1 MKQSGQIKKVK
12 KLNANVWGKHYWFF
26 LHTVAYKYPDFPNAV
41 TKRKYYDLIS
51 NFPLFIPDE
60 EMGNRFATLL
70 DKYPVTPYLDN
81 RESFIR
87 WCWFIHNKIN
97 HMLEKDEIELYES
110 IDKYLGEYEL
120 PILNN
125 GWWINGNWY
134 YSKKNVVF
142 LVLLIF
148 LLAILAYSTGTVG
161 SPYTPPFFPMF

>member
-1 MKQSGQIKKVK
+1 
-12 KLNANVWGKHYWFF
+12 
-26 LHTVAYKYPDFPNAV
+26 
-41 TKRKYYDLIS
+41 
-51 NFPLFIPDE
+51 
-60 EMGNRFATLL
+60 
-70 DKYPVTPYLDN
+70 
-81 RESFIR
+81 
-87 WCWFIHNKIN
+87 
-97 HMLEKDEIELYES
+97 MLEKDEIELYES